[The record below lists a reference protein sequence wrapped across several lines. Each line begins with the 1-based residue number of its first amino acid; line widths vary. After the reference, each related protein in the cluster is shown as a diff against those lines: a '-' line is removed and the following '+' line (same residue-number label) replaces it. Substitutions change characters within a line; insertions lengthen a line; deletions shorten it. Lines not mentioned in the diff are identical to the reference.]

1 MLSRRA
7 VILASALLGCLILI
21 GTSMSVWTM
30 HSWQLKKNLKTYA
43 GQLEAEGFLVLEQSA
58 VRAKFDLK
66 RAWFWFG
73 DFQSYA
79 EQENVTTVYM
89 DSDTG
94 YLYFLTQASPT
105 DIRVEQSVFYCGGT
119 V

>member
-1 MLSRRA
+1 
-7 VILASALLGCLILI
+7 
-21 GTSMSVWTM
+21 M
-30 HSWQLKKNLKTYA
+30 HSWQLRKNLKTYA
-43 GQLEAEGFLVLEQSA
+43 GQLEAEGFLILEQSA
-58 VRAKFDLK
+58 ARARFDLK

-79 EQENVTTVYM
+79 TQENVTTVYM

-105 DIRVEQSVFYCGGT
+105 DVRVEQSIFYCGGT